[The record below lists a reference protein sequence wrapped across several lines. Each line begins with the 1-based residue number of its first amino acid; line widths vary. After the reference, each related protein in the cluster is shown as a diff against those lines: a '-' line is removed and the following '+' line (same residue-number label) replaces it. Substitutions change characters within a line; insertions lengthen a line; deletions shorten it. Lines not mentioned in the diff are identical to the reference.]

1 MSILK
6 SIVFVILGAA
16 GIVAGGE
23 AVVYGAKNI
32 AYGIGSA
39 ANLIMI

>member
-23 AVVYGAKNI
+23 AVVYGAKI
-32 AYGIGSA
+32 LPMVLVVL
-39 ANLIMI
+39 LI